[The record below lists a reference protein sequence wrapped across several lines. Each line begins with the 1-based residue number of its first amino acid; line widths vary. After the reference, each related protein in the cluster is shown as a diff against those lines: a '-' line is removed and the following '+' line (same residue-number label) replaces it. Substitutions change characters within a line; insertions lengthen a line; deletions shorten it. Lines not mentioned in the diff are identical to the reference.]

1 MCAQGSPY
9 SLMERKVKE
18 RKRLRIAIQKSG
30 RLNNDSMTLLL
41 QCGLQIRTTKSSLVC
56 HAENLPI
63 DLLFVRDD
71 DIPTMVMD
79 DICDI
84 GIVGENVLL
93 EKDLYQKNN
102 GNPKYFDIERKL
114 GFSKC
119 RLSIAAPQDKKY
131 NTIDALSGL
140 RIATSY
146 PNLLSEYLTK
156 NNIEADI
163 LNLTGSVEI

>member
-1 MCAQGSPY
+1 
-9 SLMERKVKE
+9 MERKVKE

-71 DIPTMVMD
+71 DIPTLVMD

-84 GIVGENVLL
+84 
-93 EKDLYQKNN
+93 
-102 GNPKYFDIERKL
+102 
-114 GFSKC
+114 
-119 RLSIAAPQDKKY
+119 
-131 NTIDALSGL
+131 
-140 RIATSY
+140 
-146 PNLLSEYLTK
+146 
-156 NNIEADI
+156 
-163 LNLTGSVEI
+163 